1 MKKLYNGYI
10 DSFKG
15 FSREIWILAL
25 ITLINRAGTMVIPF
39 LTKYLKED
47 LAFTLQEVGTIMIF
61 FGIGSLTGSWL
72 GGKLTDKIGFY
83 RVMIFSLLVSGFMF
97 LGLQFIKS
105 FWGFC
110 IGIFAIMSVADM
122 FRPAMFVSLNTYAK
136 PENRTR
142 ALTLI
147 RLAINLG
154 FGAGPALGGLIIV
167 TLGYGGLFWIDG
179 ISCIIAILIFQILVK
194 EKKATLPKQQE
205 KSTQTGKSV
214 LYDFPFQVFLLVS
227 FLMGLV
233 FFQFFTTVPLYH
245 ADVYNLTE
253 FETGLLLAMNG
264 LLIFALEMPLVHHA
278 EKMGINNIKIV
289 GFSMILL
296 ILGFLIMVFEGWIGF
311 LIISI
316 ILLTFAEMYGFPF
329 GNDFAMKRAE
339 SGKAGNYMGAY
350 TMSFSMA
357 HILTS
362 KVGLSVIDNFGY
374 TVNWIFMGVL
384 ATIGFALTL
393 YLRRILAREK
403 IAKKIES
410 VKLTQYS

>member
-1 MKKLYNGYI
+1 
-10 DSFKG
+10 
-15 FSREIWILAL
+15 
-25 ITLINRAGTMVIPF
+25 MVIPF

>member
-10 DSFKG
+10 DSFRG

-47 LAFTLQEVGTIMIF
+47 IAFSLDEVGTIMIF
-61 FGIGSLTGSWL
+61 FGLGSLAGSWV

-83 RVMIFSLLVSGFMF
+83 PVMIFSLLISGFMF
-97 LGLQFIKS
+97 LGLQFIRS

-110 IGIFAIMSVADM
+110 FAIFAIMSVADM

-154 FGAGPALGGLIIV
+154 FGAGPAIGGLIII

-179 ISCIIAILIFQILVK
+179 ITCITAILIFKAMVT
-194 EKKATLPKQQE
+194 EKKVKQINE
-205 KSTQTGKSV
+205 VASKSSSKDSV
-214 LYDFPFQVFLLVS
+214 LSDYPFQIFLIIS

-233 FFQFFTTVPLYH
+233 FFQFFTTIPLYH
-245 ADVYNLTE
+245 ADVYKLSE

-264 LLIFALEMPLVHHA
+264 LIIFAFEMPLVHHA
-278 EKMGINNIKIV
+278 EKAGFNNIKIY
-289 GFSMILL
+289 GASMILL
-296 ILGFLIMVFEGWIGF
+296 AVGFFLLVFEGGIEF
-311 LIISI
+311 LILSI
-316 ILLTFAEMYGFPF
+316 LFLTVAEMYGFPF
-329 GNDFAMKRAE
+329 GNDFAMKRAKE
-339 SGKAGNYMGAY
+339 GKAGNYMGAY
-350 TMSFSMA
+350 TMAFSMA

-362 KVGLSVIDNFGY
+362 KTGLFVIDNFGY
-374 TVNWIFMGVL
+374 RANWLFMGCL
-384 ATIGFALTL
+384 AMIGFILAV
-393 YLRRILAREK
+393 YLRRILNKEK
-403 IAKKIES
+403 VSEEIKVS
-410 VKLTQYS
+410 L